1 MELDVDGHAEHS
13 SCITAVP
20 MEWLQIN
27 GVSPLNNNWS
37 NPLFSKREALGP

>member
-20 MEWLQIN
+20 MEWLL
-27 GVSPLNNNWS
+27 SMERSTEFFS
-37 NPLFSKREALGP
+37 NIEMVAIREGSSTT